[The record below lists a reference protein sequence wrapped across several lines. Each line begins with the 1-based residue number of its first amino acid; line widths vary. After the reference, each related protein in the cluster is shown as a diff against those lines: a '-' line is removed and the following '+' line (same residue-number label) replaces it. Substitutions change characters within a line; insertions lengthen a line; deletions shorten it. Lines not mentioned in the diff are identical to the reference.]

1 MAKYDIIIPVHN
13 QGELTRKCLES
24 VKRYSKDYRVI
35 LIDNASE
42 PNEYNEW
49 LEIFNDLEEKWLV
62 VNEENIGF
70 VKAVNQGIR
79 ESQAPFVVL
88 LNNDTEVA
96 DHWLEELERP
106 FDYRFARIGCAGC
119 LSVKDG
125 KDKVK
130 LPHRRGYEVLSYGKI
145 LPFFCVM
152 ISREV
157 LESVGLLNESFG
169 MGFYDDDD
177 YCRRVEE
184 KGYKLARTFDLTIIH
199 KGRSTFESLY
209 SPEEIK
215 AMMEKN
221 RSILKGKNEIPDG
234 DSDSSAKT

>member
-42 PNEYNEW
+42 FDEYNEW

-119 LSVKDG
+119 LSVRDW
-125 KDKVK
+125 KDKVR
-130 LPHRRGYEVLSYGKI
+130 LPHRRGFEVLSPGKM
-145 LPFFCVM
+145 LPFYCVM
-152 ISREV
+152 LSQDVISK
-157 LESVGLLNESFG
+157 VGLLNESFG
-169 MGFYDDDD
+169 VGLYDDDE
-177 YCRRVEE
+177 YCRRMEE
-184 KGYKLARTFDLTIIH
+184 TGYRLAKTLDLTILH
-199 KGRSTFESLY
+199 HERTTFKALYEES
-209 SPEEIK
+209 EIK
-215 AMMEKN
+215 TIMKYNKA
-221 RSILKGKNEIPDG
+221 ILEGENEQ
-234 DSDSSAKT
+234 